1 MARLWGFLRYNPRK
15 NEGNA
20 DSRHMKAETQKPPL
34 GESQRRFWRYRGEGK
49 WFTNPL
55 LFAITMGAQQ
65 AAGEVILSH
74 SQGNNPRIEMV
85 LGMAGIGCF
94 FGGVG
99 GFVGQMLFDAIFRR
113 NKDNNALPA

>member
-1 MARLWGFLRYNPRK
+1 M
-15 NEGNA
+15 E
-20 DSRHMKAETQKPPL
+20 AEMQKPPPD
-34 GESQRRFWRYRGEGK
+34 ESQKRFWHYRGEGK
-49 WFTNPL
+49 WYTNPL

-74 SQGNNPRIEMV
+74 SQGNNPRIETV

-94 FGGVG
+94 SGGVG

-113 NKDNNALPA
+113 SKNKKAPASE